1 MFSTFIPEALVL
13 LGGRRKFDG
22 VYKNERGKT
31 FIIVSGHVTFETV
44 RSFLSDF
51 HHEER
56 EDAEVEAV
64 FLHPDEPELEFEG
77 FLKKKSPKV
86 RYFQGSLMDCT
97 DLERLQAENADA
109 VVILTNKYSQDPD
122 AEDAS
127 NIMRVI
133 SVKDF
138 CEDTRVIIQL
148 LLYHN
153 KSYLLNIPSWDET
166 RDAVVCLVSKPT
178 NHKA

>member
-1 MFSTFIPEALVL
+1 M
-13 LGGRRKFDG
+13 
-22 VYKNERGKT
+22 
-31 FIIVSGHVTFETV
+31 
-44 RSFLSDF
+44 
-51 HHEER
+51 
-56 EDAEVEAV
+56 
-64 FLHPDEPELEFEG
+64 
-77 FLKKKSPKV
+77 
-86 RYFQGSLMDCT
+86 
-97 DLERLQAENADA
+97 
-109 VVILTNKYSQDPD
+109 ILTNKYSQDPD

-166 RDAVVCLVSKPT
+166 RDAVVCLAEFKLGFIAQSCLAPGFSSMMSNLFAMRAGSSSPDMKQWQNEYLQGTGCEMYTETLSSSFIGMTFSQAAETCFVRVRLKW
-178 NHKA
+178 

>member
-1 MFSTFIPEALVL
+1 M
-13 LGGRRKFDG
+13 LGGRRKFGG

-166 RDAVVCLVSKPT
+166 RDAVVCLVSKQT
-178 NHKA
+178 CHKA